1 MSWLRVCVDGTQNPQ
16 KVLSVGNV
24 LFRLPKRKPNR
35 AAVHTIKMAKRL
47 VTLLKS
53 KCLLRSSISYTES
66 SGFLFSG
73 WPPGETLGCEI
84 DSSFENCVWQ
94 FSTTFRSVLYSE
106 VCLFGLPQTEF
117 SRRFRSIV
125 KNCHLCIY
133 FLKCMSTKTRVPP
146 GQRSANQG

>member
-53 KCLLRSSISYTES
+53 KCLLRSSISYTEF

-94 FSTTFRSVLYSE
+94 FSTTFRSVIYSE
-106 VCLFGLPQTEF
+106 VCLFGLPETEF

-125 KNCHLCIY
+125 KNRHLCIY
-133 FLKCMSTKTRVPP
+133 FLKHMSTKTRVPL
-146 GQRSANQG
+146 GQRCANQG